1 MEHRS
6 SSYFPEHYSPTDQR
20 EIESWTREKG
30 LFTPAPAGYLL
41 RTTVAEQLHV
51 THATI
56 NHVIKTLGITL
67 EQYRAWRQN
76 GQPSHKRG
84 YHLSP
89 RQAKQVAAYLGR
101 SLGATVH

>member
-1 MEHRS
+1 MEYHPS
-6 SSYFPEHYSPTDQR
+6 SCSPEHYSPTDQR

-41 RTTVAEQLHV
+41 RTTVAKQLHV

-56 NHVIKTLGITL
+56 NHAVKTLGITL
-67 EQYRAWRQN
+67 EQYRARHQN

-89 RQAKQVAAYLGR
+89 RQAEQVLGR
-101 SLGATVH
+101 SLGTTVH